1 MRELDY
7 KAIGKRIREARKAQK
22 LTQEEAAER
31 CDITSSFY
39 GNIERGDKKMSL
51 ETLAK
56 ISRGLSVSADVLLFG
71 SSLTGNDILAE
82 LQEKLQRTADQNQAE
97 KYLLIISHLSEIID
111 RL

>member
-1 MRELDY
+1 MGELDY

-39 GNIERGDKKMSL
+39 GNVERGDKKMSL

-56 ISRGLSVSADVLLFG
+56 ISRGLSVSTDVLLFG
-71 SSLTGNDILAE
+71 SSASDNDILTQ
-82 LQEKLQRTADQNQAE
+82 LQEELRRSKDEKQVE
-97 KYLLIISHLSEIID
+97 KYLLIIRQLSKIID
-111 RL
+111 QL

>member
-1 MRELDY
+1 MKELDY
-7 KAIGKRIREARKAQK
+7 KAIGKRIREARRAQK

-39 GNIERGDKKMSL
+39 GNVERGDKKMSL

-71 SSLTGNDILAE
+71 SSASSSEMLSD
-82 LQEKLQRTADQNQAE
+82 LQEELRRAGDETQVE
-97 KYLLIISHLSEIID
+97 KYLLIIRQLSKIID
-111 RL
+111 QL